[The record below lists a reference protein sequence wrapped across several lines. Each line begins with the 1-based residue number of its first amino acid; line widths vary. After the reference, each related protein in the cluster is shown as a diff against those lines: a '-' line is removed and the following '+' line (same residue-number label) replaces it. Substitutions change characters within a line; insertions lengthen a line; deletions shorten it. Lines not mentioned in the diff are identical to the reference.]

1 MVELPLSLRYLYKN
15 ILMSRIWYGKK
26 KTNMEVFQKKFVEEA
41 VELRKGFM
49 MSVEEQHEQEF
60 KLVVND
66 QVSDLVAKA
75 PSVNFI
81 LHNGKFGSC
90 SCLYPGEYMPGPS
103 NKHIYPY
110 LSNTFLHHTH
120 DDTLLHAGL
129 ARNTEG
135 TIFGVKGS

>member
-1 MVELPLSLRYLYKN
+1 
-15 ILMSRIWYGKK
+15 
-26 KTNMEVFQKKFVEEA
+26 MEVFQKKFVEEA